1 MQLKLRH
8 VCFPKVRL
16 IYKSEVLVLMYS
28 ASGTAILMNK
38 ICAQFEF
45 CAQIKLP
52 VGGSLDIKEERLET

>member
-52 VGGSLDIKEERLET
+52 VG